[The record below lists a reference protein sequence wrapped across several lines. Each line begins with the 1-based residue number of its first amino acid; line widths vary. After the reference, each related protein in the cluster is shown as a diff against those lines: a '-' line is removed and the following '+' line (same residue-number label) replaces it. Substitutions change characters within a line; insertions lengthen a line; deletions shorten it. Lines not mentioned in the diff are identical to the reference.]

1 MGNCLG
7 SRKPSGNRLDTGATP
22 NAPPTA
28 KPDADAA
35 RKMRLEAAENRQH
48 QRETRGV
55 QGSGGK
61 LSKNL
66 QAQNKLK
73 PGQETE
79 NSVERVI
86 WD

>member
-1 MGNCLG
+1 M
-7 SRKPSGNRLDTGATP
+7 
-22 NAPPTA
+22 
-28 KPDADAA
+28 
-35 RKMRLEAAENRQH
+35 
-48 QRETRGV
+48 

-86 WD
+86 VSKKKRVNEMLGRSLVLIVSPQWD